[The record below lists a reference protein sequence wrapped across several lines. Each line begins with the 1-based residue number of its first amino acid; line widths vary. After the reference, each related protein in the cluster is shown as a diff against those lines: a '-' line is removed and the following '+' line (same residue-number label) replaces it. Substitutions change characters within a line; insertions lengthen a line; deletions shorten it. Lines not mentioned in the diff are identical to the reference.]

1 MTEADVKKIIKSE
14 FGNLMKDQLDKEM
27 KLVLQKSNSAS
38 RAELIK
44 TIKDSMEAVYKVL
57 WMKREFWKSDIK

>member
-1 MTEADVKKIIKSE
+1 MSEAEVKKIVNSEIKKLIS
-14 FGNLMKDQLDKEM
+14 DSLDKEV
-27 KLVLQKSNSAS
+27 KKVLAKNNSQT

-57 WMKREFWKSDIK
+57 WVKRDFWKTDIR

>member
-1 MTEADVKKIIKSE
+1 MTEADVKNIVKSE
-14 FGNLMKDQLDKEM
+14 FTKLMKDQLDKEM

-38 RAELIK
+38 RNELIK

-57 WMKREFWKSDIK
+57 WQKREFWKTDIK

>member
-14 FGNLMKDQLDKEM
+14 FTKLMKEQLDNEM
-27 KLVLQKSNSAS
+27 KIALQKSNSAS
-38 RAELIK
+38 RRELIK

-57 WMKREFWKSDIK
+57 WQKREFWKSDIK

>member
-1 MTEADVKKIIKSE
+1 MNETEIKKIVNSEIKKFFADS
-14 FGNLMKDQLDKEM
+14 LDKEV
-27 KLVLQKSNSAS
+27 KKVLAKPNSQS

-57 WMKREFWKSDIK
+57 WMKRDFWKTDIK

>member
-1 MTEADVKKIIKSE
+1 MSEAEIKKLVNSE
-14 FGNLMKDQLDKEM
+14 INKIFADSLDKEV
-27 KLVLQKSNSAS
+27 KKVLAKQNSQT

-57 WMKREFWKSDIK
+57 WMKRDFWKSDIK

>member
-14 FGNLMKDQLDKEM
+14 FAKFMKEQLDKEM
-27 KLVLQKSNSAS
+27 KIALQKPNSAS
-38 RAELIK
+38 RNELIK

-57 WMKREFWKSDIK
+57 WQKREFWKTDIK

>member
-1 MTEADVKKIIKSE
+1 MTETDVKRIIRSE
-14 FGNLMKDQLDKEM
+14 FDKLMKDSLDKEM
-27 KLVLQKSNSAS
+27 KSNLQKSNSAS

-57 WMKREFWKSDIK
+57 WMKREFWKTDIK